1 MIPEAIED
9 LIRRHWWLFLIRGL
23 AAVAF
28 GVLTLL
34 WPGATLIVLM
44 AFIAAYAL
52 VDGIFAI
59 VSAFRLRP
67 AFRRWWLLLIQ
78 GVISTAFGVLAFFY
92 PSLSLAYIVVSVALW
107 MVFASAAHFALARV
121 RKAVGASATW
131 NIVGAVLS
139 LALAVAALLF
149 PGLTVVAAL
158 ALVAW
163 FSLVGGI
170 VNIVLALRAK
180 SIARVLAPAPKG
192 AH

>member
-1 MIPEAIED
+1 MIPEEIED
-9 LIRRHWWLFLIRGL
+9 LIRRHWKLFLVRGL
-23 AAVAF
+23 AALAF

-67 AFRRWWLLLIQ
+67 AFKRWWLFLIQ

-92 PSLSLAYIVVSVALW
+92 PALSLAYIVVSVALW
-107 MVFASAAHFALARV
+107 MVFSSAAHFALARV
-121 RKAVGASATW
+121 RKAAGASGTW
-131 NIVGAVLS
+131 HVVGGILS
-139 LALAVAALLF
+139 LVLAAAALLF
-149 PGLTVVAAL
+149 PGPTVIAAL

-163 FSLVGGI
+163 FSIVGGM

-180 SIARVLAPAPKG
+180 SHAHVLAPATGP
-192 AH
+192 AR